1 MVKKV
6 KISKKANRRI
16 SEMAKYLED
25 KFSYQ
30 AADKLVDSFYE
41 TITKITEHPSRGR
54 KSPTSETLYF
64 MNMDS
69 HRHVFYRTYGTTL
82 SIVDVFDTR
91 QNPDKRPK

>member
-25 KFSYQ
+25 EFSYQ
-30 AADKLVDSFYE
+30 AADKLAECFYD
-41 TITKITEHPSRGR
+41 TIAKIAEHPSRGR
-54 KSPTSETLYF
+54 KTPTSETLHF
-64 MNMDS
+64 LNMDDY
-69 HRHVFYRTYGTTL
+69 RQIFYRTYGNTL

-91 QNPDKRPK
+91 QNPNKRPK